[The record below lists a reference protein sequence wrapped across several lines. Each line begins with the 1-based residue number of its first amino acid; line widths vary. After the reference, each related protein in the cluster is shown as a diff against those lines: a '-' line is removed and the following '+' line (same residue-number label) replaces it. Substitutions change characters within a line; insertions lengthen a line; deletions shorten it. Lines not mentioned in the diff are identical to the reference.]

1 MRRRPP
7 TDPANLWPQ
16 PWDAALRKDKAEA
29 AMCKA
34 VCEGHSSLKD
44 AQPQWPCGRN
54 RPNSLPGLLVSQA
67 VGKHGDGKEH
77 PGKQHDTACG
87 AGPPTRC
94 RQAVSQGEQG
104 HDPKCRKQRE
114 PDWRGGAQAVSGERH
129 RLEKQILPQLAR

>member
-67 VGKHGDGKEH
+67 VGKHGDGKACARQRGREQERTEIQH
-77 PGKQHDTACG
+77 IGRGPLERRRLRRILGQRQPSNMVLSRSFDPGC
-87 AGPPTRC
+87 
-94 RQAVSQGEQG
+94 V
-104 HDPKCRKQRE
+104 
-114 PDWRGGAQAVSGERH
+114 
-129 RLEKQILPQLAR
+129 